1 MPELDWRFGY
11 PFALL
16 LMGGVITGMWIFFRR
31 SGWF

>member
-16 LMGGVITGMWIFFRR
+16 LMGSVITGMWIFFRR